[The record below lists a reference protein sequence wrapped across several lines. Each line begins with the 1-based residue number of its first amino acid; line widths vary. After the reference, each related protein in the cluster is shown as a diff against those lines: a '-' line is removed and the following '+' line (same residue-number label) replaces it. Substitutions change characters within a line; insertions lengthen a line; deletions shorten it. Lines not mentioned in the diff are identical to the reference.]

1 MIFLNDER
9 PIIAC
14 STPMSSNSAIGK
26 IRISGFKD
34 LLDLKSF
41 FPQDITKLTP
51 KKASVLS
58 VGTEKKILDEAVCIF
73 FKAPHSYN
81 GENILELDVHGN
93 QLNIRR
99 ILEFF
104 TEKDLIRMA
113 YPGEFTYRALL
124 NKKMM
129 LSQVEGLD
137 LLINAQSSLAFD
149 EGMATLRGELS
160 EKYRELFDLFLQLK
174 SSLELSMDFLEDMGE
189 ENAKREFDNSL
200 KNFSQLVSHLFERTR
215 SDINSLITPTVVLLG
230 QTNAG
235 KSSLFNHLLLNNRS
249 IVSSMAG
256 TTRDYVSE
264 PLFIEN
270 TNFKLVDTAGIRQ
283 TVDQIEKFGIEKT
296 FDQIKNA
303 FFKIL
308 VINPFETNMTE
319 LNLLKDV
326 LVDLVVFTH
335 ADQQG
340 FSTEGIKISGNP
352 KILFANLGPIGP
364 VELGGPIGPGI
375 ESGPIGPKI
384 KEEIIKKFKSLS
396 KDNPILIE
404 RHRHVIGEI
413 YDKTL
418 KFQELTA
425 QEGDIGILS
434 SELNL
439 LGLKVSDLI
448 GIVSPE
454 DVLTRIFSNFCI
466 GK

>member
-1 MIFLNDER
+1 
-9 PIIAC
+9 
-14 STPMSSNSAIGK
+14 
-26 IRISGFKD
+26 
-34 LLDLKSF
+34 
-41 FPQDITKLTP
+41 
-51 KKASVLS
+51 
-58 VGTEKKILDEAVCIF
+58 
-73 FKAPHSYN
+73 
-81 GENILELDVHGN
+81 
-93 QLNIRR
+93 
-99 ILEFF
+99 
-104 TEKDLIRMA
+104 MA
-113 YPGEFTYRALL
+113 YPGEFTYRALT

-149 EGMATLRGELS
+149 EGMATLRGELA

-249 IVSSMAG
+249 IVSSLAG

-308 VINPFETNMTE
+308 VINPFETNMAE
-319 LNLLKDV
+319 LNLLEDIF
-326 LVDLVVFTH
+326 VDLVVFTH

-340 FSTEGIKISGNP
+340 FSIEGIKISGNP
-352 KILFANLGPIGP
+352 KIFFANLGPIGP
-364 VELGGPIGPGI
+364 VDLGGPIGPGL

-384 KEEIIKKFKSLS
+384 REEIIKKFKSLT

-413 YDKTL
+413 YNKTL

-425 QEGDIGILS
+425 IESDIGILS

-439 LGLKVSDLI
+439 LGLKVGDLI

-454 DVLTRIFSNFCI
+454 DILTRIFSNFCI